1 MVDHGRPLNFGV
13 HFWTNSFGDSPFSH
27 PKSGENVPL
36 RDDDFHRFSLWKLH
50 KFKGFPCHI
59 SLPKGNVN
67 MWTPT
72 SPKKQGDL
80 WNPYLFWHCSNIGP
94 HTMVQEEPAN
104 PSCRNQHANK
114 IGNLHLNSF
123 GQPPPRLGVKRLGL
137 VGLHSIYAPHSPRNP
152 SIRTQEGFQTTKC
165 LDGYENTIHIQLHLE
180 SLFSPF

>member
-1 MVDHGRPLNFGV
+1 
-13 HFWTNSFGDSPFSH
+13 
-27 PKSGENVPL
+27 
-36 RDDDFHRFSLWKLH
+36 
-50 KFKGFPCHI
+50 
-59 SLPKGNVN
+59 

-80 WNPYLFWHCSNIGP
+80 WNPYLFWHCSNIVP

-104 PSCRNQHANK
+104 PSCRNQHATRHSSFSRGKTCQVARESPWHIYIYPTSNK

-165 LDGYENTIHIQLHLE
+165 LDYENTIHIQLHLE
-180 SLFSPF
+180 YLFSPF